1 MTMKT
6 KILIGILVFLILVN
20 LATIG
25 TYLYLRTTRPDGRP
39 FPADMDR
46 GSGSDPMA
54 QLSAGQ
60 RERLG
65 DLMRGF
71 REETSTLHDQVRALE
86 ETTFSLL
93 HREPV
98 PSDSVDLALRRM
110 ADLRL
115 EISRKATA
123 RLLEAK
129 AFLSPAQQDILFEAI
144 MKARPG
150 MGAPMGRPGGPP
162 GGFPPLG
169 PGRMPPD
176 AREGPPPGDHP

>member
-1 MTMKT
+1 
-6 KILIGILVFLILVN
+6 
-20 LATIG
+20 
-25 TYLYLRTTRPDGRP
+25 
-39 FPADMDR
+39 
-46 GSGSDPMA
+46 MA
-54 QLSAGQ
+54 QLSAEQ

-65 DLMRGF
+65 DLLRGF
-71 REETSTLHDQVRALE
+71 REETSGLHDQVRALE
-86 ETTFSLL
+86 ETTFGLL

-98 PSDSVDLALRRM
+98 PADSVDLMLRRM

-129 AFLSPAQQDILFEAI
+129 AFLSGPQQDILFDAI

-150 MGAPMGRPGGPP
+150 VGAPMGRPGGPP
-162 GGFPPLG
+162 GAFPPRG

-176 AREGPPPGDHP
+176 GRDGPPPGDHP